1 VENWAASVE
10 EWRRGCGHPVDD
22 PVEDRGGRVE
32 ALRMAETF
40 LVGTTVGAS
49 VATGLAAFSAWLAGS
64 LGPVVGS
71 LSITAGVVAGVAA
84 ARSVRCHGHAW
95 GDAEPGLTR
104 WGGVALAAFAVVSLR
119 QFGWIVFERGGAL
132 LTLVPYNYGD
142 LPLHWTYVASL
153 AGGAPFWPENPILSG
168 ERLRYPFGV
177 DLLTAVFV
185 QLGVSMPVLLRA
197 MGLVGAAIAALAL
210 RRWGGGFAV
219 AGFLFAGGLA
229 GFRLL
234 GTGRIEDYQSAV
246 AWKSLYLALFVPQR
260 GFLLAL
266 PAGLLLLWSW
276 RRTLLRGERGLAAW
290 VEGVLW
296 GVLPL
301 VHLHTFAFLSVV
313 FAVWAVGGRRVREAL
328 PTLAWA
334 VAPATWAV
342 WEVTDGFRAAALVGW
357 RPGWMIGG
365 EGPVL
370 FLLLNFGLFLPLALV
385 ALWRAV
391 KERHREDLL
400 LLVPALAVFVA
411 LFLVKLAP
419 WEWDNTKVMLWCY
432 VAVLPPVFDLTV
444 ARLRSWVRAAAVVVL
459 FFSGAVSVLAASLGR
474 GPRLEVL
481 DVREYEGVCRALAV
495 VRTMRVATVQTFNHP
510 VALCGHP
517 IVAGYA
523 GHLWSHGLDAAP
535 VEKRL
540 ATLMRG
546 EPGWREAA
554 ATLGASHVFWGWRE
568 QQAFPASTRPW
579 AATGPPV
586 ASGPWG
592 ALYRLD

>member
-1 VENWAASVE
+1 
-10 EWRRGCGHPVDD
+10 VDD
-22 PVEDRGGRVE
+22 PVENRGGRVE

-40 LVGTTVGAS
+40 LVGTTLGAS
-49 VATGLAAFSAWLAGS
+49 VATGLAALSAWLAGS
-64 LGPVVGS
+64 LGPFVGS
-71 LSITAGVVAGVAA
+71 LSVTVGVVAGVVA
-84 ARSVRCHGHAW
+84 ARSACREPAW
-95 GDAEPGLTR
+95 GDGKPGLTR
-104 WGGVALAAFAVVSLR
+104 WGGVALAAFAAVSLR
-119 QFGWIVFERGGAL
+119 QFGWLVFERGGAL
-132 LTLVPYNYGD
+132 LTLWADNYGD
-142 LPLHWTYVASL
+142 LPLHWTYVAYF
-153 AGGAPFWPENPILSG
+153 AGGAPFWPENPILAG

-185 QLGVSMPVLLRA
+185 QLGASMPVLLPA
-197 MGLVGAAIAALAL
+197 MGLVGAALTALAL

-229 GFRLL
+229 GFRVL
-234 GTGRIEDYQSAV
+234 GTGRLQDYQSAV

-276 RRTLLRGERGLAAW
+276 RRRLLRGERGLAAW

-301 VHLHTFAFLSVV
+301 VHLHTFAFVSLV

-365 EGPVL
+365 EGPLL

-391 KERHREDLL
+391 MERHREGLL
-400 LLVPALAVFVA
+400 LLVPPLAVFAA

-432 VAVLPPVFDLTV
+432 VAVLPPVFDLAV
-444 ARLRSWVRAAAVVVL
+444 VRLRSWVRPVAVVVL

-474 GPRLEVL
+474 APRLEVL
-481 DVREYEGVCRALAV
+481 DVREYEGVCRALAG
-495 VRTMRVATVQTFNHP
+495 VRTTRVATAQTFNHP

-546 EPGWREAA
+546 EPGWREAT

-568 QQAFPASTRPW
+568 RQTFPTSTRPW
-579 AATGPPV
+579 MEAGAPV
-586 ASGPWG
+586 VSGPWG
-592 ALYRLD
+592 GLYRLN